1 MTYPFKFNSSLLYEQ
16 GKKMTLNVVPVS
28 THTHT
33 RKHLRGHVN
42 SLSYKQKDIHGNALF
57 CIITCSIKCW
67 SCMCFYFCSCICSGA
82 EHLRECFVNWTLW
95 YTESQD
101 MCVFEWVMSGRLCEN
116 DGRRRTRSAARETYS
131 WSVHFNPIPSQL
143 AFVQL
148 CLRSAF
154 ILFDVM
160 LLVFALLVLSSG
172 SCWRDFLCLPPT
184 CNSNKTSGSECKH
197 NRVINFLF
205 LYRSYCS
212 SDYTYNIHN
221 VSSSVSFCFLQPQ
234 AVYSHNLCS
243 LILILLYQR
252 LLILITF

>member
-1 MTYPFKFNSSLLYEQ
+1 MWFQFPRIHVHASIYVL
-16 GKKMTLNVVPVS
+16 MW
-28 THTHT
+28 T
-33 RKHLRGHVN
+33 RSCTNK
-42 SLSYKQKDIHGNALF
+42 KDIHGNALF

-82 EHLRECFVNWTLW
+82 EHLRECVVKWTLW

-101 MCVFEWVMSGRLCEN
+101 MCVFEWVISERLCEN

-131 WSVHFNPIPSQL
+131 WSVHFNPSPSQL

-148 CLRSAF
+148 CLRSLL
-154 ILFDVM
+154 LFYLM
-160 LLVFALLVLSSG
+160 
-172 SCWRDFLCLPPT
+172 SCYWSLRSWSCPPDHVGGMFWFLCLPPT

-221 VSSSVSFCFLQPQ
+221 ISSSISFCFLQPQ

-252 LLILITF
+252 LLVLITF